1 MRIRILLVPEVLEK
15 MSTPSTCL
23 KHLSHVRS
31 INQHVLLGFG
41 KYHQV
46 TKSNYSLAEKGKL
59 ILNYPSPPHFFLT
72 LPREKKRARIQEVLR
87 RS

>member
-23 KHLSHVRS
+23 KHLSHVQS

-41 KYHQV
+41 KYHRV
-46 TKSNYSLAEKGKL
+46 TKSNSSLAEKGKL
-59 ILNYPSPPHFFLT
+59 IFNYPSPPHFFLT
-72 LPREKKRARIQEVLR
+72 LPREKKMARVQEVIR